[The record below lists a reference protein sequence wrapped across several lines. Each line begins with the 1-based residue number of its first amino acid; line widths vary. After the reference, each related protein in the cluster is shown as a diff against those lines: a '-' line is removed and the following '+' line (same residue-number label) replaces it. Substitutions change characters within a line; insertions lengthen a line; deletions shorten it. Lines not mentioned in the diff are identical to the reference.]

1 LGSDAPSGE
10 PYSRTRHADA
20 WRSWP
25 SEKLGEIP
33 EKSNTKPVV
42 GLPIVGL
49 GTFER
54 SDAVVE
60 RLPRPIYVLAVAN
73 FLVATGFGVMSP
85 VLPVYARMF
94 GVSSFLTG
102 LVVSA
107 LAILR
112 LVTAPVA
119 SKILKRA
126 QVRDMVAA
134 GTFLIAGT
142 TFMMGVADTYGELL
156 LWRGLSGF
164 GSAMHS
170 VGSLSLVFA
179 LAPVHMRGRA
189 NALTAGGWVVGGM
202 AGPAI
207 GGLVAQI
214 SIHAPFFFYS
224 GMLLVSGLT
233 VIFMIP
239 RTNAQPHEDAEP
251 AIPLRDLL
259 HDRRFVTA
267 CFVSFAHS
275 WQSFGVRVLLIPLW
289 ITEVLGLNST
299 YTGWAF
305 AISAAFQFACLS
317 PTGWASDKVGRRLTL
332 VCGTAI
338 TAITSSVF
346 AFSHSFVMLVALL
359 CVYAVGA
366 NANSASSQALLA
378 DTVPANSGT
387 ALAAFQMA
395 GDAGLVTGPLV
406 AGALVDVLP
415 MSYAWGVG
423 ALMLALASG
432 LSFRLKPT
440 QG

>member
-1 LGSDAPSGE
+1 M
-10 PYSRTRHADA
+10 T
-20 WRSWP
+20 
-25 SEKLGEIP
+25 
-33 EKSNTKPVV
+33 
-42 GLPIVGL
+42 
-49 GTFER
+49 
-54 SDAVVE
+54 E
-60 RLPRPIYVLAVAN
+60 RLPRPIYVLAIAN
-73 FLVATGFGVMSP
+73 FLVATGFGVMAP

-102 LVVSA
+102 LVVSSLA
-107 LAILR
+107 LLR

-119 SKILKRA
+119 SKILGHA
-126 QVRDMVAA
+126 HVRDMVAA

-142 TFMMGVADTYGELL
+142 TFMMGIADTYGELL

-164 GSAMHS
+164 GSAIHS
-170 VGSLSLVFA
+170 VGSMSLVFA

-189 NALTAGGWVVGGM
+189 NALAAGGWVVGGM
-202 AGPAI
+202 AGPAL

-224 GMLLVSGLT
+224 VMLLVSGIT
-233 VIFMIP
+233 VILMIP
-239 RTNAQPHEDAEP
+239 RTKAEVSENAEP
-251 AIPLRDLL
+251 SIPLRDLL

-267 CFVSFAHS
+267 CVVSFAHS
-275 WQSFGVRVLLIPLW
+275 WQSCGVRVLLIPLW
-289 ITEVLGLNST
+289 ITEVLGLSST

-317 PTGWASDKVGRRLTL
+317 PTGWASDKLGRRLTL
-332 VCGTAI
+332 TIGTAL
-338 TAITSSVF
+338 TALTSAVL
-346 AFSHSFVMLVALL
+346 AVSHSYMVLVILL

-366 NANSASSQALLA
+366 NANSASGQALLA

-415 MSYAWGVG
+415 MTYAWGVG
-423 ALMLALASG
+423 ALMLVLASG

-440 QG
+440 QS